1 MKLTATRIHQFHQVN
16 ISLSY
21 FIVVVLNSLRALA
34 SETSVLTN
42 PEKLQSEIYEQ
53 LMVKYTD
60 TEVELSA
67 PVTELSIPVTELCSP
82 VSDYGTASDVSPLMS
97 HQASNYSQAIDEQ
110 MYSQQPDYSQELTF
124 NFPFCS

>member
-1 MKLTATRIHQFHQVN
+1 MKLTATRIHQFHHVN
-16 ISLSY
+16 ISFSY

-53 LMVKYTD
+53 LKVKYTD
-60 TEVELSA
+60 IEAELSA
-67 PVTELSIPVTELCSP
+67 PVTELSVPVTELCSP